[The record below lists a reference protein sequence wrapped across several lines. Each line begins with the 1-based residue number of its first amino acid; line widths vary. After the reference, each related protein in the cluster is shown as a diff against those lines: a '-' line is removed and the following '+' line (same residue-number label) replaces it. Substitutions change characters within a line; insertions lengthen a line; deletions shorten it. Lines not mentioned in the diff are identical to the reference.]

1 MIYILTVKEENV
13 VKAFLER
20 ENTRM
25 LKRYSV
31 EQQIRRRPCCS
42 PKKTTSSRLQQDL
55 LDKAVSKLHEAQSLI
70 LKARL
75 RMKNEERI

>member
-1 MIYILTVKEENV
+1 MSKQRARKYKDAQTLLSRATN
-13 VKAFLER
+13 KAQTLLFTE
-20 ENTRM
+20 
-25 LKRYSV
+25 KDDF
-31 EQQIRRRPCCS
+31 QQAE
-42 PKKTTSSRLQQDL
+42 QDL

>member
-1 MIYILTVKEENV
+1 MIYILTVKEEYMSKQRARKYKDAQTLLSRATN
-13 VKAFLER
+13 KAQTLLFTE
-20 ENTRM
+20 
-25 LKRYSV
+25 KDDF
-31 EQQIRRRPCCS
+31 QQAE
-42 PKKTTSSRLQQDL
+42 QDL

>member
-1 MIYILTVKEENV
+1 MIYILTVKEEIMA
-13 VKAFLER
+13 KER
-20 ENTRM
+20 AQKYKDAQALLSRATNKTQT
-25 LKRYSV
+25 LLFTKKDNY
-31 EQQIRRRPCCS
+31 EQAE
-42 PKKTTSSRLQQDL
+42 QDL

>member
-1 MIYILTVKEENV
+1 MSKQRARKYKDAQTLLSRATN
-13 VKAFLER
+13 KAQTLLFTEK
-20 ENTRM
+20 NDF
-25 LKRYSV
+25 
-31 EQQIRRRPCCS
+31 QQAE
-42 PKKTTSSRLQQDL
+42 QDL

>member
-1 MIYILTVKEENV
+1 MSKQRARKYKDAQTLLSRATNKTQTLLFTE
-13 VKAFLER
+13 KDDF
-20 ENTRM
+20 
-25 LKRYSV
+25 
-31 EQQIRRRPCCS
+31 QQAE
-42 PKKTTSSRLQQDL
+42 QDL

>member
-1 MIYILTVKEENV
+1 MIYILTVKEEIMA
-13 VKAFLER
+13 KER
-20 ENTRM
+20 AQKYKDAQVLLSRATNKTQTLLFTE
-25 LKRYSV
+25 KDDY
-31 EQQIRRRPCCS
+31 EQAE
-42 PKKTTSSRLQQDL
+42 QDL

>member
-1 MIYILTVKEENV
+1 MIYILTVKEEIMA
-13 VKAFLER
+13 KER
-20 ENTRM
+20 AQKYKDAQVLLSRATNKTQTLLFTEKDN
-25 LKRYSV
+25 Y
-31 EQQIRRRPCCS
+31 EQAE
-42 PKKTTSSRLQQDL
+42 QDL